1 MKKSLIALAVLAASG
16 AAMAQSSVTL
26 FGVIDAG
33 VGYVKADGAGHTTG
47 LISGGNSTSRLGFR
61 GTEDLGGG
69 LAASFWLE
77 GQLSNDVGAGA
88 SQTSGFDFTRRSTV
102 SLSGAFGEVR
112 LGRDFAATYLNTLA
126 FDAFGQRGL
135 GQVET
140 IGAAGGGVTGLNGTT
155 RVSNGIAYFLPANLG
170 GLYGNVQYAFGER
183 NSNTAAVAG
192 FGSTTTA
199 ITDKTGDYLGG
210 RIGFANGPLDVAA
223 SYGRFADA
231 VRTATLSTGAVGSY
245 AEDYELANLG
255 ASYDFGVVKPLVLLQ
270 TEKIDGRTAGA
281 ATVGEFKLNTYAIG
295 ATAPLGA
302 GVLRAS
308 VSRYD
313 VKNGNNDANK
323 FAIGYVYNLSKR
335 TAVYADIARINN
347 KGAAQYTFNGLGGS
361 LGSVTPTGG
370 GNATGVAVGV
380 KHSF

>member
-33 VGYVKADGAGHTTG
+33 VGYVKNEGNGNVTG

-77 GQLSNDVGAGA
+77 GQIGNDNGSGA
-88 SQTSGFDFTRRSTV
+88 SQTTGFDFTRRSTV
-102 SLSGAFGEVR
+102 SLSGNFGEVR
-112 LGRDFAATYLNTLA
+112 LGRDFAATYLNLLA

-140 IGAAGGGVTGLNGTT
+140 VGVASAGSTGLNGTT
-155 RVSNGIAYFLPANLG
+155 RVSNAVAYFLPANLG

-183 NSNTAAVAG
+183 NSTQAAVAG
-192 FGSTTTA
+192 FGTAATA
-199 ITDKTGDYLGG
+199 ITDKTGDFLGG
-210 RIGFANGPLDVAA
+210 RIGYANGPLDV
-223 SYGRFADA
+223 SGSIGRFADA
-231 VRTATLSTGAVGSY
+231 VRGTALGFY
-245 AEDYELANLG
+245 AEDYTIANAG
-255 ASYDFGVVKPLVLLQ
+255 ASYDFGVVKPMLLVQ
-270 TEKIDGRTAGA
+270 SEKQDGRGA
-281 ATVGEFKLNTYAIG
+281 VSEFKLNTYAIG

-313 VKNGNNDANK
+313 RKDAGALGNNDANK

-335 TAVYADIARINN
+335 TAVYADVARIAN
-347 KGAAQYTFNGLGGS
+347 KGGSTYGFGGLGGS
-361 LGSVTPTGG
+361 LGGAVPVAG

-380 KHSF
+380 KHAF

>member
-33 VGYVKADGAGHTTG
+33 VGYIKADGAGHTTG

-88 SQTSGFDFTRRSTV
+88 SQTSGFDFARRSTV
-102 SLSGAFGEVR
+102 SLSGNFGEVR

-140 IGAAGGGVTGLNGTT
+140 VGVAAGGVTGLNGTT
-155 RVSNGIAYFLPANLG
+155 RVSNGVAYFLPANLG

-183 NSNTAAVAG
+183 SSNQAPVAG
-192 FGSTTTA
+192 FGSATTA
-199 ITDKTGDYLGG
+199 ITDKTGNYLGG
-210 RIGFANGPLDVAA
+210 RIGYANGPLDVAA

-231 VRTATLSTGAVGSY
+231 VRTVAVGSY
-245 AEDYELANLG
+245 AEDYNLGNIG
-255 ASYDFGVVKPLVLLQ
+255 ASYDFGVVKPMILVQ
-270 TEKIDGRTAGA
+270 SEKIDGRTAGA
-281 ATVGEFKLNTYAIG
+281 AAVGDFKLNTYAIG

-313 VKNGNNDANK
+313 VKNSSNDANK

-335 TAVYADIARINN
+335 TAVYADVSRIAN
-347 KGAAQYTFNGLGGS
+347 KGAAQYTFGGLGGS
-361 LGSVTPTGG
+361 LATGTVTGG
-370 GNATGVAVGV
+370 GDVTGVAVGV